1 MDSPLLPTLSRPNYS
16 IDEDNHGD
24 ASLSLADLSIASDGP
39 DGLSP
44 LPPPRKISHHDQ
56 SQAKSLYTQ
65 GSKHAGVSGGSGI
78 ENSTML
84 GSTLTRKIIPPTSV
98 SNDIDAGKGASTGS
112 KPRFSL
118 FAPSRQAY
126 EDDDRRSITE
136 EEDDE
141 RTSSIRNRGDVSIPN
156 EVYER
161 EEGGDIKGEGEDE
174 ERVRPQEHSRQHDSD
189 GEKKLRESLYELRKF
204 NEVFE
209 GFIGSLEGVK
219 GHNERLAERVQQTS
233 LLLDEYTAIL
243 GQAEHT
249 QRLLLNPRWT
259 GSSDDA
265 AAIAAEEQA
274 RAAAAVK
281 ALEEAQAA
289 AEAAQVAEEQA
300 RKLAERERA
309 QSEVRTRGTRTRGRG
324 IARGSGVARESSR
337 LVRGGSVSV
346 RGGSVSVRGGSG
358 SVRGES
364 GSVRGGNGLARGGGS
379 GLTRGRGVGTGVT
392 RPSTAPPRPESTTAS
407 SVARRGGSTGATG
420 KYSHVKSSGYGPRQT

>member
-1 MDSPLLPTLSRPNYS
+1 MDSPLLPTLSRSNYS
-16 IDEDNHGD
+16 VDEDNNGD

-44 LPPPRKISHHDQ
+44 LPPPRQLAQHSQ
-56 SQAKSLYTQ
+56 SQIKSLYAQ
-65 GSKHAGVSGGSGI
+65 ESGHIGAIGGAGTESSA
-78 ENSTML
+78 TL
-84 GSTLTRKIIPPTSV
+84 GSTSTRENIPPTAI
-98 SNDIDAGKGASTGS
+98 SNDIQGDTGTIFMG

-126 EDDDRRSITE
+126 EDDDRQSVME
-136 EEDDE
+136 EEGDK
-141 RTSSIRNRGDVSIPN
+141 RTSAIEGRDDVTISN
-156 EVYER
+156 EDYER
-161 EEGGDIKGEGEDE
+161 EEDGEEEDE
-174 ERVRPQEHSRQHDSD
+174 ERVRPHEHSRQRDSD

-274 RAAAAVK
+274 RAAAAAK

-289 AEAAQVAEEQA
+289 AEAAREAEEQA
-300 RKLAERERA
+300 RKSAERERA
-309 QSEVRTRGTRTRGRG
+309 QSELRTRGGGTRGRG
-324 IARGSGVARESSR
+324 TVRGSGLARGSKLA
-337 LVRGGSVSV
+337 
-346 RGGSVSVRGGSG
+346 RGGSG
-358 SVRGES
+358 LARGES
-364 GSVRGGNGLARGGGS
+364 GLARGGSGLARGGS
-379 GLTRGRGVGTGVT
+379 GLTRGRGVGTSVT
-392 RPSTAPPRPESTTAS
+392 KPSVAPPRPESATAS
-407 SVARRGGSTGATG
+407 SAARRGGSTGTTG

>member
-24 ASLSLADLSIASDGP
+24 VSLSLADLSIASDGP

-44 LPPPRKISHHDQ
+44 LPPPRQISHHDQ
-56 SQAKSLYTQ
+56 SRAKSLYTQ
-65 GSKHAGVSGGSGI
+65 TSNHAGVSGGAGI
-78 ENSTML
+78 ESSTML
-84 GSTLTRKIIPPTSV
+84 GSNLTRKSIPPTAV
-98 SNDIDAGKGASTGS
+98 SNDISAGKGASTGS

-118 FAPSRQAY
+118 FAPPRQAY
-126 EDDDRRSITE
+126 EDDDRRSIAE

-141 RTSSIRNRGDVSIPN
+141 RTSSIGNRGDVSIPN

-161 EEGGDIKGEGEDE
+161 EKGGDIKGEGEDE

-233 LLLDEYTAIL
+233 LLLEEYTAIL

-265 AAIAAEEQA
+265 AAIAAEEQV

-309 QSEVRTRGTRTRGRG
+309 QSEVRTRGTGTRGRG
-324 IARGSGVARESSR
+324 IARGSGMARGSSR
-337 LVRGGSVSV
+337 LV

-392 RPSTAPPRPESTTAS
+392 RPSTAPPRPESTTTS

>member
-1 MDSPLLPTLSRPNYS
+1 MDSPLLPTLSRSNYS
-16 IDEDNHGD
+16 VDEDNNGD

-44 LPPPRKISHHDQ
+44 LPPPRQLSQHGQSKI
-56 SQAKSLYTQ
+56 KSLYAQ
-65 GSKHAGVSGGSGI
+65 GSGYIGASGVAGTESSV
-78 ENSTML
+78 ML
-84 GSTLTRKIIPPTSV
+84 GSTSTRENIPPTAI
-98 SNDIDAGKGASTGS
+98 SNDLKGGAGTSAAG

-126 EDDDRRSITE
+126 EDDDRQSVME
-136 EEDDE
+136 EEDDK
-141 RTSSIRNRGDVSIPN
+141 RTSAIEGRDDVTISN
-156 EVYER
+156 EGYGR
-161 EEGGDIKGEGEDE
+161 EEGGDTEGEEEDE
-174 ERVRPQEHSRQHDSD
+174 ERVRPQEHSRQRDSD

-265 AAIAAEEQA
+265 AAITAEEQA
-274 RAAAAVK
+274 RAAAAAK

-289 AEAAQVAEEQA
+289 AEAARAAEEQA
-300 RKLAERERA
+300 RKSAERERA
-309 QSEVRTRGTRTRGRG
+309 QGEVRTRGAGTRGRG
-324 IARGSGVARESSR
+324 TIRGSGLS
-337 LVRGGSVSV
+337 RGGS
-346 RGGSVSVRGGSG
+346 RLARGGSG
-358 SVRGES
+358 SVRG
-364 GSVRGGNGLARGGGS
+364 GSGLARGGSELVRGGS
-379 GLTRGRGVGTGVT
+379 GLIRGRGAGTVVT
-392 RPSTAPPRPESTTAS
+392 KPSVAPPRPESATTS
-407 SVARRGGSTGATG
+407 STTRRGGSTGTVG
-420 KYSHVKSSGYGPRQT
+420 RYSHVKSSGYGPRQT

>member
-44 LPPPRKISHHDQ
+44 LPPPRQISHHDQ

-65 GSKHAGVSGGSGI
+65 GSKHAAVSGGAGI

-84 GSTLTRKIIPPTSV
+84 GSTLTRKSIPPTAV
-98 SNDIDAGKGASTGS
+98 SNDICVGKGASTGG

-118 FAPSRQAY
+118 FAPPRQAY
-126 EDDDRRSITE
+126 EDDDRRSIAE

-141 RTSSIRNRGDVSIPN
+141 RTSSIGNRGDVSIPN

-174 ERVRPQEHSRQHDSD
+174 ERVRPQEHSGQLDSD

-219 GHNERLAERVQQTS
+219 GHNE
-233 LLLDEYTAIL
+233 
-243 GQAEHT
+243 
-249 QRLLLNPRWT
+249 
-259 GSSDDA
+259 
-265 AAIAAEEQA
+265 
-274 RAAAAVK
+274 
-281 ALEEAQAA
+281 
-289 AEAAQVAEEQA
+289 
-300 RKLAERERA
+300 
-309 QSEVRTRGTRTRGRG
+309 
-324 IARGSGVARESSR
+324 
-337 LVRGGSVSV
+337 VSV
-346 RGGSVSVRGGSG
+346 YVL
-358 SVRGES
+358 
-364 GSVRGGNGLARGGGS
+364 NF
-379 GLTRGRGVGTGVT
+379 
-392 RPSTAPPRPESTTAS
+392 P
-407 SVARRGGSTGATG
+407 
-420 KYSHVKSSGYGPRQT
+420 